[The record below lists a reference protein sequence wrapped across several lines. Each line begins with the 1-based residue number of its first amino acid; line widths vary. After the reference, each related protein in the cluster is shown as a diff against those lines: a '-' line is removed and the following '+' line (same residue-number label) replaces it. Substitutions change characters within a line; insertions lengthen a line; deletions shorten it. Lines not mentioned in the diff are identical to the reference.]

1 MRFPPLI
8 KLRTLIPLLLVI
20 VLTHACIPQKETVY
34 FQEKSKRNN
43 YENPYGAPESVTEKY
58 FLRPNDQ
65 LYIHVNTSNPKL
77 SEYFN
82 PGRGSSGGV
91 TQQNTML
98 YTYPINDQMEIDF
111 PFVGKIN
118 LQGCNLVMAKERIAQ
133 ALKPFLSDAQLVVRI
148 SGPSFVAL
156 GEFGRVGRIDMGKEQ
171 ITIYEA
177 VALAGEVK
185 PYGKKRKVKIVRPT
199 PQGSEFFYVDLTD
212 KNLVDSDHYYIYH
225 NDMLYVRPMKARAW
239 GIGES
244 FSFGVAGSLI
254 AIYLTVQALVK

>member
-1 MRFPPLI
+1 MDFPPLF
-8 KLRTLIPLLLVI
+8 KLRTLIPLVWVI
-20 VLTHACIPQKETVY
+20 VLAHACIPQKETVY
-34 FQEKSKRNN
+34 FQEKSTQKN
-43 YENPYGAPESVTEKY
+43 YKNPYGEQESITDKY
-58 FLRPNDQ
+58 YLRPNDQ

-77 SEYFN
+77 AEYFN
-82 PGRGSSGGV
+82 PARGSSGGQ
-91 TQQNTML
+91 TQQSSML

-133 ALKPFLSDAQLVVRI
+133 ALQPFLSDAQLTVRL
-148 SGPSFVAL
+148 STPSFVAL

-199 PQGSEFFYVDLTD
+199 PDGSEFFYIDLTD
-212 KNLVDSDHYYIYH
+212 KNLVDSDHFYIYP
-225 NDMLYVRPMKARAW
+225 NDILYVRPMKARVW

-244 FSFGVAGSLI
+244 FSFGVAGSLL
-254 AIYLTVQALVK
+254 AIYLTIQALVK